1 MDTTASV
8 APPYVVRPF
17 RLSPFSALMLAPSG
31 VGDPASA
38 RAFARPY
45 TEVPRRLREWQTSG
59 RIQRDSSPALYLHE
73 YTAAGV
79 TIRGLVGKLDLA
91 RTSRSCPHAEQAVF
105 PHEGV
110 HALQV
115 SELAER
121 MHEMQ
126 LNPAPILLV
135 HRGPA
140 AMREL
145 VHELIRSPPDWSFS
159 DRAEQL
165 HRIWALRD
173 PALLARITSELSDT
187 RALIADGHHRYAA
200 YLRLQ
205 EAHPGTSWDE
215 GLAMLVD
222 QSDTPL
228 WLGPIHRFLAG
239 ARLTELVAASQDA
252 PGVRLAS
259 QFSRRGLGAP
269 GRPNS
274 RGLRQRTMGD
284 PDPARRRSARRDGL
298 GERAAAAARC
308 GQAQYSF
315 HHSAESALVQTRT
328 HTGTCIL
335 MPIPAFDAVADA
347 AGAGILL
354 PEKATSF
361 QPKPSLGVVM
371 RSLPDG

>member
-8 APPYVVRPF
+8 APPYVVKPF
-17 RLSPFSALMLAPSG
+17 RLTPFTALMLAPSG

-45 TEVPRRLREWQTSG
+45 SEVPRRLREWQSSG
-59 RIQRDSSPALYLHE
+59 RIQHDSSPALYLHE

-79 TIRGLVGKLDLA
+79 TIRGLVGGLDLS
-91 RTSRSCPHAEQAVF
+91 RTSQSCPDAQQAVF

-110 HALQV
+110 HAAQV
-115 SELAER
+115 SELADR
-121 MHEMQ
+121 MLGMQ

-140 AMREL
+140 SLRAL
-145 VHELIRSPPDWSFS
+145 VHDVLSSPPDWSFS

-165 HRIWALRD
+165 HRMWALRD
-173 PALLARITSELSDT
+173 RVLLARISEELSDT

-205 EAHPGTSWDE
+205 EANPGTPWDQ

-239 ARLTELVAASQDA
+239 RRLAELVAACA
-252 PGVRLAS
+252 AHPEYVWHVT
-259 QFSRRGLGAP
+259 SRAEALDQLGD
-269 GRPNS
+269 
-274 RGLRQRTMGD
+274 RTLVLTDGDQWATLTLPPGD
-284 PDPARRRSARRDGL
+284 PLAVMSLENQLLPIL
-298 GERAAAAARC
+298 GVEKRNV
-308 GQAQYSF
+308 SF
-315 HHSAESALVQTRT
+315 HHSAESALAQART
-328 HTGTCIL
+328 HTGTCVL

-361 QPKPSLGVVM
+361 QPKSSLGVLM
-371 RSLPDG
+371 RSLPDE